1 MNKDQLSLELKDWL
15 RSYLSGRAEIE
26 VIDVIIPE
34 SNISKLNIDS
44 VKSLSGYSTWDFK
57 PDVLGIIKLI
67 KSEEVKLVLLNRTTS
82 AISLR
87 EIGEIRL
94 YSQLVDPLMSF
105 LISLNGVSS
114 DVAVLLLDNQIEQ
127 RLLKYAEDKEIIIF
141 TWSESSVKQD
151 SVIPL
156 SSSYLF
162 Q

>member
-15 RSYLSGRAEIE
+15 RSYLSRRAEIE

-34 SNISKLNIDS
+34 SNISKLNIGS
-44 VKSLSGYSTWDFK
+44 IKLLSGYSTWDFK
-57 PDVLGIIKLI
+57 PDVLGIVQLVE
-67 KSEEVKLVLLNRTTS
+67 SGEVKLVLLNRTTS

-105 LISLNGVSS
+105 LISLNGVST

-127 RLLKYAEDKEIIIF
+127 RLLKYADEKEIIII
-141 TWSESSVKQD
+141 TWSEGSMKQD

-156 SSSYLF
+156 SSTGF
-162 Q
+162 VI